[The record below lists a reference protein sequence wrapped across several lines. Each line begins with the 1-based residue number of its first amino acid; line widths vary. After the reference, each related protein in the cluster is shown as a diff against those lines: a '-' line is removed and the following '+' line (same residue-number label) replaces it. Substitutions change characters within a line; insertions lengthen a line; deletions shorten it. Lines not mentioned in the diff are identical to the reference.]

1 MADFKMPDKTATE
14 SEVRDWIQQVLHN
27 RTGMPDDKIRAAAHK
42 FYGDGRSFAR
52 YTPDDLVKVF
62 NTEAGRTLEE
72 YIQLSNDTLPPR
84 SV

>member
-1 MADFKMPDKTATE
+1 MPDKTATE
-14 SEVRDWIQQVLHN
+14 SDVKDWIQQVLHN
-27 RTGMPDDKIRAAAHK
+27 RTGMPDDEIRATAHK

-62 NTEAGRTLEE
+62 ETQAGHVLAE